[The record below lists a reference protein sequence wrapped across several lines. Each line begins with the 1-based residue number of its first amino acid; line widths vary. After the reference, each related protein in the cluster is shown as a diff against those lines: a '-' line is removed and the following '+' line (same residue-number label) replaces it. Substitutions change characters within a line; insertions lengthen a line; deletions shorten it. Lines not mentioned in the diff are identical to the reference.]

1 MPNQSQNNEI
11 KAQLEDFH
19 TLYKQFETNVLK
31 KHILTKSSFSLL
43 NHLDSNP
50 KTIKELSHDTNLD
63 KSTLSRQVDT
73 LIKKNLA
80 MEIEHL
86 DRRLRTVQ
94 ISDYGQELQKQIH
107 QQLDEKWDTLFQ
119 LWSNEEKQLLMVLL
133 GRMNRSFQLN

>member
-31 KHILTKSSFSLL
+31 KHILTKSSLSLL

>member
-19 TLYKQFETNVLK
+19 TLYKQFKTNVLK
-31 KHILTKSSFSLL
+31 KHILTKSSLSLL

>member
-31 KHILTKSSFSLL
+31 KHTLTKSSLSLL

-80 MEIEHL
+80 MEIGHL

-94 ISDYGQELQKQIH
+94 ISDYGQDLQKQIH